1 MPIPD
6 ADHVSETT
14 GPVLAPL
21 GVGDVISAIGDG
33 IRDFKA
39 APWVSIAI
47 AAVYTLGGWLLA
59 CMLFVLSM
67 PFLVY
72 PVAMGFALVAP
83 FVAVAFYEVSRSRTA
98 GEQPTVYR
106 AWCAVCDAKN
116 RDIRWMALIT
126 SFAFF
131 LWMDLAAM
139 ITLSFF
145 GAAAL
150 DLEELLRQ
158 ITTTTHGWLF
168 LVVGHAAGA
177 IIALIVF
184 SISVIS
190 IPMLFDRDIDIISA
204 IRTSVEVVTA
214 NPFPLAVWCMVIASS
229 VVVSVA
235 TGLLLLPIVLPVL
248 GYASWH
254 LYRKA
259 VAMPPHRTGSE

>member
-1 MPIPD
+1 MPTSAEPSVNARPD
-6 ADHVSETT
+6 GNSLSNPNLASIALSDIGSVIEAGVKDFTKA
-14 GPVLAPL
+14 PV
-21 GVGDVISAIGDG
+21 
-33 IRDFKA
+33 
-39 APWVSIAI
+39 VSIAI
-47 AAVYTLGGWLLA
+47 AAVYTIGGWLLA
-59 CMLFVLSM
+59 ALLWVFNL

-83 FVAVAFYEVSRSRTA
+83 FVAVAFYDVSRSLSK
-98 GEQPTVYR
+98 GEEPSIWQ

-131 LWMDLAAM
+131 LWMDMAAM

-150 DLEELLRQ
+150 DMGELLKQ
-158 ITTTTHGWLF
+158 IGTTGSGAVF
-168 LVVGHAAGA
+168 LVVGHAVGA
-177 IIALIVF
+177 AIALLIF

-204 IRTSVEVVTA
+204 IRTSVRLVKA
-214 NPFPLAVWCMVIASS
+214 NPVALTLWCGTIAASI
-229 VVVSVA
+229 VVSIA
-235 TGLLLLPIVLPVL
+235 TGLVLLPVVLPVL

-254 LYRKA
+254 LYKKA
-259 VAMPPHRTGSE
+259 VAAPQ